1 MRPTTWKFCLTGLW
15 LCAAQAWAQSN
26 TVHLVVPFATGGPTD
41 MAARVIAPLLSETMG
56 KTVIADNRVGAT
68 GAMAPN
74 LWRAPPSSRAPSK
87 TATSN
92 LNNEERPPMKLSQK
106 RALFKQLWVTGL
118 LGLASVFSAHA
129 DADYPSKPVTVIV
142 AYAPGGQG
150 DVFARMVSDKLSTLY
165 KQPMVVDNKPGVSG
179 TVGTRMAAKAKN
191 DGYTLFLGQTGEITV
206 NRVLMKDLGY
216 DPMKEL
222 VPVVLIGNAP
232 LIMLAPVDAPYNTVA
247 EFIQMARA
255 KPGEFSYGSVGAG
268 TPGHLSAVALALG
281 AKLNM
286 VHVPYKGVGPLMSDL
301 MAGRLQ
307 AFFSSAS
314 AAMPQIKGGKL
325 KALGVTTT
333 RRMSSLPNVPTV
345 AEAGLPGFS
354 YTLWGGLFAPAGTP
368 ADVIERLNRDV
379 NTVLAAPELR
389 ARLEGDNMA
398 VPKNTP
404 AEFADYVRSE
414 AVKFEKLVKDA
425 DLKLEQ

>member
-1 MRPTTWKFCLTGLW
+1 MNHVPKRHLLTRLWATALLATLGLSS
-15 LCAAQAWAQSN
+15 AQA
-26 TVHLVVPFATGGPTD
+26 
-41 MAARVIAPLLSETMG
+41 
-56 KTVIADNRVGAT
+56 ADN
-68 GAMAPN
+68 
-74 LWRAPPSSRAPSK
+74 
-87 TATSN
+87 
-92 LNNEERPPMKLSQK
+92 
-106 RALFKQLWVTGL
+106 
-118 LGLASVFSAHA
+118 
-129 DADYPSKPVTVIV
+129 DYPNKPVTVIV

-150 DVFARMVSDKLSTLY
+150 DVFARLVSDKLSTIY
-165 KQPMVVDNKPGVSG
+165 KQPVVVDNKPGVSG
-179 TVGTRMAAKAKN
+179 TVGTRIAAKSKN

-232 LIMLAPVDAPYNTVA
+232 LIMLAPADAPYNTVA

-333 RRMSSLPNVPTV
+333 RRMNSLPNVPTV

-368 ADVIERLNRDV
+368 AEVIERLNRDV
-379 NTVLAAPELR
+379 NSVLAMPEIR
-389 ARLEGDNMA
+389 SRLESDNVA

-414 AVKFEKLVKDA
+414 AVKFEKLIKDA

>member
-1 MRPTTWKFCLTGLW
+1 MKKI
-15 LCAAQAWAQSN
+15 AAVLS
-26 TVHLVVPFATGGPTD
+26 
-41 MAARVIAPLLSETMG
+41 LLM
-56 KTVIADNRVGAT
+56 GAT
-68 GAMAPN
+68 SIFA
-74 LWRAPPSSRAPSK
+74 
-87 TATSN
+87 
-92 LNNEERPPMKLSQK
+92 
-106 RALFKQLWVTGL
+106 
-118 LGLASVFSAHA
+118 A
-129 DADYPSKPVTVIV
+129 DTDYPTKPISIVV

-150 DVFARMVSDKLSTLY
+150 DVFARLVSEKLSAVY
-165 KQPMVVDNKPGVSG
+165 KQAVVVDNKPGVSG
-179 TVGTRMAAKAKN
+179 TVGTRVAAKSKN
-191 DGYTLFLGQTGEITV
+191 DGYTLLLGQTGEITV
-206 NRVLMKDLGY
+206 NRLLIKDMGY

-232 LIMLAPVDAPYNTVA
+232 LVMLAPADAPYNTVN

-268 TPGHLSAVALALG
+268 TPGHLSAVALGLG

-286 VHVPYKGVGPLMSDL
+286 VHVPYKGVGPLLSDL

-325 KALGVTTT
+325 KALGVTTPQ
-333 RRMSSLPNVPTV
+333 RMTSLPQVPTI

-368 ADVIERLNRDV
+368 TQVIESLNREV
-379 NTVLAAPELR
+379 NAILAQPDIR
-389 ARLEGDNMA
+389 TRLEADNVA

-404 AEFADYVRSE
+404 AEFADYVKAESL
-414 AVKFEKLVKDA
+414 KFEKLIKEANVKVD
-425 DLKLEQ
+425 Q

>member
-1 MRPTTWKFCLTGLW
+1 MTIANTRQLLT
-15 LCAAQAWAQSN
+15 
-26 TVHLVVPFATGGPTD
+26 
-41 MAARVIAPLLSETMG
+41 
-56 KTVIADNRVGAT
+56 
-68 GAMAPN
+68 
-74 LWRAPPSSRAPSK
+74 
-87 TATSN
+87 
-92 LNNEERPPMKLSQK
+92 
-106 RALFKQLWVTGL
+106 RALATGL
-118 LGLASVFSAHA
+118 LAAMGATAVHA
-129 DADYPSKPVTVIV
+129 DADYPNKPVTIIV

-150 DVFARMVSDKLSTLY
+150 DVFARLVSDKLSTQY
-165 KQPMVVDNKPGVSG
+165 KHPVVVDNKPGVSG
-179 TVGTRMAAKAKN
+179 TVGTRIAAKAKN

-232 LIMLAPVDAPYNTVA
+232 LIMLAPADAPYNTVA

-368 ADVIERLNRDV
+368 AEVIERLNRDV

-389 ARLEGDNMA
+389 TRLEGDNMA

-425 DLKLEQ
+425 DLKVEQ

>member
-1 MRPTTWKFCLTGLW
+1 MTPHNKR
-15 LCAAQAWAQSN
+15 Q
-26 TVHLVVPFATGGPTD
+26 
-41 MAARVIAPLLSETMG
+41 LL
-56 KTVIADNRVGAT
+56 A
-68 GAMAPN
+68 
-74 LWRAPPSSRAPSK
+74 
-87 TATSN
+87 
-92 LNNEERPPMKLSQK
+92 
-106 RALFKQLWVTGL
+106 RALATGL
-118 LGLASVFSAHA
+118 LALMGASAVQA
-129 DADYPSKPVTVIV
+129 DADYPNKPVTVIV

-150 DVFARMVSDKLSTLY
+150 DVFARLVSDKLSTQY
-165 KQPMVVDNKPGVSG
+165 KQPVVVDNKPGVSG
-179 TVGTRMAAKAKN
+179 TVGTRIAAKAKN

-268 TPGHLSAVALALG
+268 TPGHLSAVALTLG

-368 ADVIERLNRDV
+368 ADVIDRLNRDV
-379 NTVLAAPELR
+379 NALLASSDIR

-404 AEFADYVRSE
+404 AEFADYVRNE
-414 AVKFEKLVKDA
+414 AVKFEKLIKDA

>member
-1 MRPTTWKFCLTGLW
+1 MTPHNKR
-15 LCAAQAWAQSN
+15 Q
-26 TVHLVVPFATGGPTD
+26 
-41 MAARVIAPLLSETMG
+41 LL
-56 KTVIADNRVGAT
+56 A
-68 GAMAPN
+68 
-74 LWRAPPSSRAPSK
+74 
-87 TATSN
+87 
-92 LNNEERPPMKLSQK
+92 
-106 RALFKQLWVTGL
+106 RALTTGL
-118 LGLASVFSAHA
+118 LALMGVSAVQA
-129 DADYPSKPVTVIV
+129 DADYPNKPVTVIV

-150 DVFARMVSDKLSTLY
+150 DVFARLVSDKLSTQY
-165 KQPMVVDNKPGVSG
+165 KQPVVVDNKPGVSG
-179 TVGTRMAAKAKN
+179 TVGTRIAAKAKN

-268 TPGHLSAVALALG
+268 TPGHLSAVALTLG

-368 ADVIERLNRDV
+368 ADVIDRLNRDV
-379 NTVLAAPELR
+379 NALLASSDIR

-404 AEFADYVRSE
+404 AEFADYVRNE
-414 AVKFEKLVKDA
+414 AVKFEKLIKDA

>member
-1 MRPTTWKFCLTGLW
+1 MLIL
-15 LCAAQAWAQSN
+15 A
-26 TVHLVVPFATGGPTD
+26 ATGGF
-41 MAARVIAPLLSETMG
+41 AADT
-56 KTVIADNRVGAT
+56 
-68 GAMAPN
+68 
-74 LWRAPPSSRAPSK
+74 
-87 TATSN
+87 
-92 LNNEERPPMKLSQK
+92 
-106 RALFKQLWVTGL
+106 
-118 LGLASVFSAHA
+118 
-129 DADYPSKPVTVIV
+129 DYPTKPVNIVV

-150 DVFARMVSDKLSTLY
+150 DVFARLVSEKLSTVY
-165 KQPMVVDNKPGVSG
+165 KQPVVVDNKPGVSG
-179 TVGTRMAAKAKN
+179 TVGTRIAAKSKN
-191 DGYTLFLGQTGEITV
+191 DGYTLLLGQTGEITV
-206 NRVLMKDLGY
+206 NRLLIKDMGY

-232 LIMLAPVDAPYNTVA
+232 LVMLAPADAPYNTVN

-255 KPGEFSYGSVGAG
+255 KPGDFSYGSVGAG

-286 VHVPYKGVGPLMSDL
+286 VHVPYKGVGPLLSDL

-325 KALGVTTT
+325 KALGVTTPQ
-333 RRMSSLPNVPTV
+333 RMNSLPQVPTI

-368 ADVIERLNRDV
+368 TAVIDSLNREV
-379 NTVLAAPELR
+379 NAILAMPDIR
-389 ARLEGDNMA
+389 ARLESDNVA

-404 AEFADYVRSE
+404 AEFADYVKAES
-414 AVKFEKLVKDA
+414 VKFEKLIKEANVKVD
-425 DLKLEQ
+425 Q

>member
-1 MRPTTWKFCLTGLW
+1 
-15 LCAAQAWAQSN
+15 
-26 TVHLVVPFATGGPTD
+26 
-41 MAARVIAPLLSETMG
+41 
-56 KTVIADNRVGAT
+56 
-68 GAMAPN
+68 
-74 LWRAPPSSRAPSK
+74 
-87 TATSN
+87 
-92 LNNEERPPMKLSQK
+92 MKLSQK
-106 RALFKQLWVTGL
+106 RALFKQLWGTGL
-118 LGLASVFSAHA
+118 LGLASVFSVHA
-129 DADYPSKPVTVIV
+129 DTDYPSKPVTVIV

-232 LIMLAPVDAPYNTVA
+232 LIMLAPADAPYNTVA